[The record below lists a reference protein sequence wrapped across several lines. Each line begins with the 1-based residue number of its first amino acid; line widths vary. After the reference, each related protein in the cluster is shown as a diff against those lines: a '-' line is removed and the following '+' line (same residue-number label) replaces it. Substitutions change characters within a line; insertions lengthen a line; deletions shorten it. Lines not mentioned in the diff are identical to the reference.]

1 VNGGGD
7 TAAAAPLA
15 PLAGLIQGF
24 QQRTPIRA
32 HSLIVTVY
40 GDVIEPRGG
49 SIWLG
54 SLIELLAPLG
64 VNERLIRTS
73 MFRLGRDGWLSGQRV
88 GRRSY
93 YSLTE
98 SGRRRFETA
107 FKRVY
112 RSEPPPWDG
121 AWRLLLLTGMDVQ
134 ARKRLRDELQWQGFA
149 AFSPVLLAS
158 PRGEQAELAATLQ
171 ELGVDDD
178 CIVFQTSAQT
188 SPAPCA
194 LHRQVRE
201 SWNLD
206 SLGAHY
212 HAFITA
218 FRPLW
223 QALRE
228 QRNIAPQDAFLSR
241 ILLIH
246 EYRKLLLRDP
256 QLPEELLPADWEG
269 RAARQLCRDLYHLLY
284 VRAEQWLEEVVGD
297 HWSPAGT
304 PCAPSRLRGE
314 LRFGGV

>member
-1 VNGGGD
+1 VSPRP
-7 TAAAAPLA
+7 AESPQVPLA
-15 PLAGLIQGF
+15 RLIQRF

-32 HSLIVTVY
+32 HSLIVTLY

-49 SIWLG
+49 TIWLG
-54 SLIELLAPLG
+54 SLIDLMAPFG
-64 VNERLIRTS
+64 INERLVRTS
-73 MFRLGRDGWLSGQRV
+73 MFRLGKEGWLSAERV

-112 RSEPPPWDG
+112 SSELPAWDG
-121 AWRLLLLTGMDVQ
+121 LWRLLLLTGLS
-134 ARKRLRDELQWQGFA
+134 AETRKRLREELQWQGFA

-158 PRGEQAELAATLQ
+158 PRGELTDLSATLQ
-171 ELGVDDD
+171 ELGAGDE
-178 CIVFQTSAQT
+178 CIVFQTCAPL
-188 SPAPCA
+188 PATRA

-206 SLGAHY
+206 VLGAHY
-212 HAFITA
+212 HTFIQA

-223 QALRE
+223 QALGEARS
-228 QRNIAPQDAFLSR
+228 IAPKDAFLSR

-246 EYRKLLLRDP
+246 EYRRLLLRDP
-256 QLPEELLPADWEG
+256 QLPDELLPADWEG

-284 VRAEQWLEEVVGD
+284 VRAEEWLEDVVGSE
-297 HWSPAGT
+297 WNSVGVACVPN
-304 PCAPSRLRGE
+304 RLRGE
-314 LRFGGV
+314 WRFGV